1 MAFAWHVPMATQTA
15 LPSRSALAGAARP
28 GTTPAPVPM
37 SMSTHRRSPPPV
49 PHLPAE
55 SEPTSRRCDGRH
67 PFPSPSQLPGAD
79 LYAVA
84 VQWRIECGGSA
95 FGVRAVASGGWLLVG
110 LGGMLGDRRRT
121 HLGGVAARLTRR
133 QGHPGRNSH
142 GAMILLRSTSRS
154 TSLPVKADNTATP
167 RPRAWK
173 IGGCLGVGRVHG

>member
-1 MAFAWHVPMATQTA
+1 
-15 LPSRSALAGAARP
+15 
-28 GTTPAPVPM
+28 M

-49 PHLPAE
+49 PHQPAE
-55 SEPTSRRCDGRH
+55 SEHTSRRCHGRH
-67 PFPSPSQLPGAD
+67 PFPSPSQLSGAD

-95 FGVRAVASGGWLLVG
+95 FGVRAVASSGWLLIG

-142 GAMILLRSTSRS
+142 GAMTHLALPLEFFPTALTLKGIGLRNNWAAG
-154 TSLPVKADNTATP
+154 LHPVGLHHRRGGLRGA
-167 RPRAWK
+167 AWK
-173 IGGCLGVGRVHG
+173 IGGYLCLGRVHC